1 MGESRTAWWLRVIAI
16 VAVLAGT
23 ASAQR
28 SRKPEAEV
36 LFKQGK
42 AAMTAGDLT
51 TACTKFESS
60 NALDARAS
68 TMMNLG
74 ACYEAQGKVVSAW
87 YAFDEASRLAARKDD
102 EAGLVTPASDKAKA
116 LAARRSSIEIVVA
129 PEARVAGLTITRNDE
144 PMVEGQWNSPVFVDG
159 GEYTIVARAAGTEAW
174 TARVAVASERD
185 QSRVEIP
192 KLRVTPPVVTPPPP
206 DVTPPPDP
214 APTVVPP
221 IDPPADRAVAAAPGR
236 FTPLR
241 IVGVGVGV
249 VGLAALGGGIFY
261 GLKANDREAA
271 ADALCSTSV
280 CDDPDGI
287 RLNEEAQDAASTS
300 NLLLIGGGVA
310 VVAGAVL
317 WFVGAPASGGAQ
329 VAVRPR
335 LSADQVGLTI
345 TGGF

>member
-102 EAGLVTPASDKAKA
+102 
-116 LAARRSSIEIVVA
+116 VVA
-129 PEARVAGLTITRNDE
+129 MSLRLPYSAHSNATSQVPD
-144 PMVEGQWNSPVFVDG
+144 
-159 GEYTIVARAAGTEAW
+159 
-174 TARVAVASERD
+174 AS
-185 QSRVEIP
+185 VEI
-192 KLRVTPPVVTPPPP
+192 R
-206 DVTPPPDP
+206 
-214 APTVVPP
+214 
-221 IDPPADRAVAAAPGR
+221 
-236 FTPLR
+236 
-241 IVGVGVGV
+241 
-249 VGLAALGGGIFY
+249 
-261 GLKANDREAA
+261 N
-271 ADALCSTSV
+271 
-280 CDDPDGI
+280 
-287 RLNEEAQDAASTS
+287 AS
-300 NLLLIGGGVA
+300 
-310 VVAGAVL
+310 
-317 WFVGAPASGGAQ
+317 P
-329 VAVRPR
+329 RP
-335 LSADQVGLTI
+335 
-345 TGGF
+345 

>member
-1 MGESRTAWWLRVIAI
+1 
-16 VAVLAGT
+16 
-23 ASAQR
+23 
-28 SRKPEAEV
+28 
-36 LFKQGK
+36 
-42 AAMTAGDLT
+42 MT
-51 TACTKFESS
+51 
-60 NALDARAS
+60 
-68 TMMNLG
+68 
-74 ACYEAQGKVVSAW
+74 
-87 YAFDEASRLAARKDD
+87 
-102 EAGLVTPASDKAKA
+102 
-116 LAARRSSIEIVVA
+116 
-129 PEARVAGLTITRNDE
+129 
-144 PMVEGQWNSPVFVDG
+144 VF
-159 GEYTIVARAAGTEAW
+159 
-174 TARVAVASERD
+174 
-185 QSRVEIP
+185 P
-192 KLRVTPPVVTPPPP
+192 
-206 DVTPPPDP
+206 
-214 APTVVPP
+214 PTVVPP
-221 IDPPADRAVAAAPGR
+221 IDLPADRPVAVVPGR